1 MAARHA
7 PRRGAALA
15 LIAIF
20 VAACGAQATP
30 SNPLT
35 GASIAPATN
44 VPATS
49 GSLPLPAAPVVDV
62 ADLAGSMAAAERAMR
77 QEDRE
82 RASLA
87 DLGPGALDLATAMDL
102 SAGRALTQARTDAAG
117 PDGALRGHV
126 AAVGPMPAVG
136 PIAAPEPDFNSMIV
150 WAWLITSL
158 DDLARD
164 PKSGTVEGEPETVEI
179 DGNVGTI
186 TTTVTLNATVT
197 GSRLSVDITIKTTG
211 QVVDKSTGAI
221 LYGID
226 SIASGHVDVE
236 FCPDANGQ
244 AVANVKLT
252 SSEIYARSGG
262 TAKGVSKDFS
272 GAATISVDDR
282 ARISTVKG
290 TSQGSEE
297 SRGGIAPPGG
307 GESTLTASTRTAGG
321 DIANDGDGQRL
332 PGADRAPGITLG
344 GEGSTVDQQGSFWG
358 SMTLFVETMVT
369 ASAKEAEKLWRDGK
383 CVELIVDPE
392 GGEVSPGEV
401 KSVTATL
408 RHKVDGNEL
417 DKPVE
422 ATLTGVQSLEPA
434 GTSQPAPATVTYT
447 AGPAQGDVGQI
458 AFKSVSNRGIAEK
471 TVTFT
476 VGGESLDVSLKGTM
490 TTSLGGISFST
501 TIDAPSI
508 VLRRQADGTYAGS
521 GPATIGI
528 LLDTAICPV
537 PFSEKGTLKLIATR
551 EVPTD
556 PALPG
561 DWTVRYDPTGQV
573 SFTGACYPDGVTVP
587 LDGFTGTD
595 GPTAGFMFVLGDVV
609 FDPQGGT
616 KRIKLDKPVGPASNK
631 IDATM
636 TAEVIKD
643 S

>member
-1 MAARHA
+1 MVTRHA

-30 SNPLT
+30 SSPLT
-35 GASIAPATN
+35 GAPIVPASN
-44 VPATS
+44 LPATS
-49 GSLPLPAAPVVDV
+49 GTIPVPSAPVIDA
-62 ADLAGSMAAAERAMR
+62 ADLAGSMAAAEVGMR
-77 QEDRE
+77 REDRE
-82 RASLA
+82 RAGLA
-87 DLGPGALDLATAMDL
+87 DLGPGALELAAAMDL
-102 SAGRALTQARTDAAG
+102 SAGRALAQARADAAG
-117 PDGALRGHV
+117 PDGALRGHI
-126 AAVGPMPAVG
+126 AAVGPV
-136 PIAAPEPDFNSMIV
+136 AAPEPGFNSMIV

-158 DDLARD
+158 GDLARD

-186 TTTVTLNATVT
+186 TTTVTLNATVA
-197 GSRLSVDITIKTTG
+197 GSRLSVDITIKTKG
-211 QVVDKSTGAI
+211 QVVDRSTGAV

-226 SIASGHVDVE
+226 SIASGHIDVE

-252 SSEIYARSGG
+252 SSEIYTRSGG

-272 GAATISVDDR
+272 GTATISVDDQ
-282 ARISTVKG
+282 ARIRTVEG

-297 SRGGIAPPGG
+297 SRGGIAQPGG
-307 GESTLTASTRTAGG
+307 GESTLAASTRTAGG

-369 ASAKEAEKLWRDGK
+369 AAAKEAEKLWREGK

-401 KSVTATL
+401 KSVTAKL
-408 RHKVDGNEL
+408 RHKVDGSEL

-422 ATLTGVQSLEPA
+422 AALTGVQSLEPA
-434 GTSQPAPATVTYT
+434 GGSQPAPATVTYT
-447 AGPAQGDVGQI
+447 AGPTQGDVGQI

-471 TVTFT
+471 TVAFT

-490 TTSLGGISFST
+490 TTSLGGLSFST

-561 DWTVRYDPTGQV
+561 NWTVRYDPTGQV
-573 SFTGACYPDGVTVP
+573 SFTGACYPNGVEVP

-595 GPTAGFMFVLGDVV
+595 GPTAGFMFVLGDVE

-616 KRIKLDKPVGPASNK
+616 KRIKLDRPVGPASNK

-636 TAEVIKD
+636 TAEIIKD

>member
-1 MAARHA
+1 MVTRHA

-30 SNPLT
+30 SSPLT
-35 GASIAPATN
+35 GAPIVPASN
-44 VPATS
+44 LPATS
-49 GSLPLPAAPVVDV
+49 GTIPVPSAPVIDA
-62 ADLAGSMAAAERAMR
+62 ADLAGSMAAAEVGMR
-77 QEDRE
+77 REDRE
-82 RASLA
+82 RAGLA
-87 DLGPGALDLATAMDL
+87 DLGPGALELAAAMDL
-102 SAGRALTQARTDAAG
+102 SAGRALTQARADAAG
-117 PDGALRGHV
+117 PDGALRGHI
-126 AAVGPMPAVG
+126 AAVGPV
-136 PIAAPEPDFNSMIV
+136 AAPEPGFNSMIV

-158 DDLARD
+158 GDLARD

-186 TTTVTLNATVT
+186 TTTVALNATVV
-197 GSRLSVDITIKTTG
+197 GSRLSVDITIKTKG

-221 LYGID
+221 LFGID
-226 SIASGHVDVE
+226 SIASGHIDVE

-252 SSEIYARSGG
+252 SSEIYTRSGG

-272 GAATISVDDR
+272 GAATIFVDDQ
-282 ARISTVKG
+282 ARIRTVEG

-297 SRGGIAPPGG
+297 SRGGIAQPGG
-307 GESTLTASTRTAGG
+307 GESTLAASTRTAGG

-369 ASAKEAEKLWRDGK
+369 AAAKEAEKLWREGK
-383 CVELIVDPE
+383 CVEFIVDPE

-401 KSVTATL
+401 KSVTAKL
-408 RHKVDGNEL
+408 RHKVDGSEL

-422 ATLTGVQSLEPA
+422 AALTGVQSLEPA
-434 GTSQPAPATVTYT
+434 GGSQPAPATVTYT
-447 AGPAQGDVGQI
+447 AGPTQGDVGQI

-471 TVTFT
+471 TVAFT

-490 TTSLGGISFST
+490 TTSLGGLSFST

-556 PALPG
+556 PALPSN
-561 DWTVRYDPTGQV
+561 WTVRYDPTGQV
-573 SFTGACYPDGVTVP
+573 SFTGACYPDGVEVP

-595 GPTAGFMFVLGDVV
+595 GPTAGFMFVLGDVE

-636 TAEVIKD
+636 TAEIIRG

>member
-1 MAARHA
+1 MATRHA

-35 GASIAPATN
+35 GAPIAPASN
-44 VPATS
+44 LPATS
-49 GSLPLPAAPVVDV
+49 GTIPVPSAPVIDA
-62 ADLAGSMAAAERAMR
+62 ADLAGSMAAAEVGMR
-77 QEDRE
+77 REDRE
-82 RASLA
+82 RAGLA
-87 DLGPGALDLATAMDL
+87 DLGPGALELAAAMDL
-102 SAGRALTQARTDAAG
+102 SAGRALTQARADAAG
-117 PDGALRGHV
+117 PDGALRGHI
-126 AAVGPMPAVG
+126 AAVGPV
-136 PIAAPEPDFNSMIV
+136 AAPEPGFNSMIV

-158 DDLARD
+158 GDLARD

-186 TTTVTLNATVT
+186 TTTVALNATVA
-197 GSRLSVDITIKTTG
+197 GSRLSVDITIKTKG

-226 SIASGHVDVE
+226 SIASGHIDVE

-252 SSEIYARSGG
+252 SSEIYTRSGG
-262 TAKGVSKDFS
+262 TAKGISKDFS
-272 GAATISVDDR
+272 GTATISVDDQ
-282 ARISTVKG
+282 ARIRTVEG

-297 SRGGIAPPGG
+297 SRGGIAQPGG
-307 GESTLTASTRTAGG
+307 GESTLAASTRTAGG

-369 ASAKEAEKLWRDGK
+369 AAAKEAEKLWREGK

-401 KSVTATL
+401 RSVTAKL
-408 RHKVDGNEL
+408 RHKVDGSEL

-422 ATLTGVQSLEPA
+422 AALTGVQSLEPA
-434 GTSQPAPATVTYT
+434 GGSQPAPATVTYT
-447 AGPAQGDVGQI
+447 AGPTQGDVGQI

-471 TVTFT
+471 TVAFT

-490 TTSLGGISFST
+490 TTSLGGLSFST

-561 DWTVRYDPTGQV
+561 NWTVRYDPTGQV
-573 SFTGACYPDGVTVP
+573 SFTGACYPDGVEVP

-595 GPTAGFMFVLGDVV
+595 GPTAGFMFVLGDVE

-616 KRIKLDKPVGPASNK
+616 KRIKLNRPVGPASNE

-636 TAEVIKD
+636 TAEIIRG

>member
-1 MAARHA
+1 MVTRHA

-30 SNPLT
+30 SSPLT
-35 GASIAPATN
+35 GAPIVPASN
-44 VPATS
+44 LPATS
-49 GSLPLPAAPVVDV
+49 GTIPVPSAPVIDA
-62 ADLAGSMAAAERAMR
+62 ADLAGSMAAAEVGMR
-77 QEDRE
+77 REDRE
-82 RASLA
+82 RAGLA
-87 DLGPGALDLATAMDL
+87 DLGPGALELAAAMDL
-102 SAGRALTQARTDAAG
+102 SAGRALTQARADAAG
-117 PDGALRGHV
+117 PDGALRGHI
-126 AAVGPMPAVG
+126 AAVGPV
-136 PIAAPEPDFNSMIV
+136 AAPEPGFNSMIV

-158 DDLARD
+158 GDLARD

-186 TTTVTLNATVT
+186 TTTVALNATVA
-197 GSRLSVDITIKTTG
+197 GSRLSVDITIKTKG

-221 LYGID
+221 LFGID
-226 SIASGHVDVE
+226 SIASGHIDVE

-252 SSEIYARSGG
+252 SSEIYTRSGG

-272 GAATISVDDR
+272 GTATIFVDDQ
-282 ARISTVKG
+282 ARIRTVEG

-297 SRGGIAPPGG
+297 SRGGIAQPGG
-307 GESTLTASTRTAGG
+307 GESALAASTRRAGG

-369 ASAKEAEKLWRDGK
+369 AAAKEAEKLWREGK

-392 GGEVSPGEV
+392 GGEVSPSEV
-401 KSVTATL
+401 KSVTAKL
-408 RHKVDGNEL
+408 RHKVDGSEL

-422 ATLTGVQSLEPA
+422 ATLAGVQSLEPA
-434 GTSQPAPATVTYT
+434 GGSQPAPATVTYT
-447 AGPAQGDVGQI
+447 AGPTQGDVGQI

-471 TVTFT
+471 TVSFT

-490 TTSLGGISFST
+490 TTSLGGLSFST

-508 VLRRQADGTYAGS
+508 VLRRQADGTYAGA

-573 SFTGACYPDGVTVP
+573 SFSGACYPDGVEVP

-595 GPTAGFMFVLGDVV
+595 GPTAGFMFVLGDVE

-616 KRIKLDKPVGPASNK
+616 KRIKLDRPVGPASNR

-636 TAEVIKD
+636 TAEIIKD